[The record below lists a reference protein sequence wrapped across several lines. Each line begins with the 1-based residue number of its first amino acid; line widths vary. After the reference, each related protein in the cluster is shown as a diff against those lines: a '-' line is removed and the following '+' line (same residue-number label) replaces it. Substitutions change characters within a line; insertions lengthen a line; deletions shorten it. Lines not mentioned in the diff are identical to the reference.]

1 MSAETILTK
10 VFNKAAE
17 FAPFRW
23 VVRNSGQLVRGF
35 YGLADTA
42 LIVGPRIF
50 GEHPTKMQDAAGAL
64 FLTVD
69 WMLAKLDRDSQLAN
83 PMPEE
88 DRLKYRRKM
97 SFVYLA
103 AAIAFGASGMNHD
116 GWALQLVSAAI
127 IGAKATGHLVQSF
140 NGAAAPEGSEQKKG
154 LFAKYP
160 VVSTV
165 LGDMVGKTLFG
176 IGAIVGA
183 RPDLMLA
190 SVLDMGGT
198 VSSLGLDKSLKEI
211 VKKKDE
217 EVAAA
222 KAEGPK
228 PPALPSPSPP
238 AA

>member
-1 MSAETILTK
+1 MSAETFLTK
-10 VFNKAAE
+10 AFNKAAE

-35 YGLADTA
+35 YGLADTS

-50 GEHPTKMQDAAGAL
+50 GEHPTHMQDAAGAL

-69 WMLAKLDRDSQLAN
+69 WMLAKLDRDSQVAN

-97 SFVYLA
+97 SMVYLA

-116 GWALQLVSAAI
+116 GWALQLISAGI
-127 IGAKATGHLVQSF
+127 IAAKATGHLVQSF
-140 NGAAAPEGSEQKKG
+140 NGHAAPEGQQEKKKG
-154 LFAKYP
+154 VFAKFP

-165 LGDMVGKTLFG
+165 LVDMVGKTLFG

-211 VKKKDE
+211 VKAKDE
-217 EVAAA
+217 EVARA
-222 KAEGPK
+222 KALP
-228 PPALPSPSPP
+228 PPAPTGP
-238 AA
+238 ARP

>member
-1 MSAETILTK
+1 MSAEKFLTK

-23 VVRNSGQLVRGF
+23 VVRNSGKLVRGF
-35 YGLADTA
+35 YGVADTS

-50 GEHPTKMQDAAGAL
+50 GEHPTHMQDAAGAL
-64 FLTVD
+64 FLAVD
-69 WMLAKLDRDSQLAN
+69 WMLAKLDRDSDTSKTD
-83 PMPEE
+83 PDKRMSEE

-97 SFVYLA
+97 SLVYLA

-116 GWALQLVSAAI
+116 GWALQLISAAI
-127 IGAKATGHLVQSF
+127 IAGKATGHLVQSF
-140 NGAAAPEGSEQKKG
+140 NGAATPEGQEKKKG
-154 LFAKYP
+154 IFAKYP

-165 LGDMVGKTLFG
+165 LVDMIGKTLFG

-190 SVLDMGGT
+190 SGLDMGGT

-211 VKKKDE
+211 VKNKDE
-217 EVAAA
+217 EIARAKAAA
-222 KAEGPK
+222 
-228 PPALPSPSPP
+228 PPTPGR
-238 AA
+238 